1 MTTVGGTKKFQKA
14 ATAHKVPRWQWTI
27 AGKSAGPDGQHGSI
41 VAGGAGG
48 AGGNDGDD
56 DDGRTDL
63 ITKTKPKTKKP
74 SLYKVLILNDDYT
87 PMEFVIEILER
98 FFGLG
103 HEDAT
108 RVMLHVHHK
117 GAGIC
122 GVFTYEIAETKVTQV
137 TDHARKHQHPLQCV
151 MEKE

>member
-1 MTTVGGTKKFQKA
+1 MTKNMTVKTAMTMIA
-14 ATAHKVPRWQWTI
+14 AQTAEQTARLARTVDLIGLGAKW
-27 AGKSAGPDGQHGSI
+27 KSAGNPAGPGGPGDG
-41 VAGGAGG
+41 
-48 AGGNDGDD
+48 D

-63 ITKTKPKTKKP
+63 ITKTKPRTRKP

-87 PMEFVIEILER
+87 PMEFVVDVLER

-103 HEDAT
+103 LEEAT

-137 TDHARKHQHPLQCV
+137 TDYARKNQHPLQCV